1 MKLVVD
7 AVCDALQVLPLLV
20 LYCHVAPASTPL
32 TVTLLLLVMLS
43 VLLLPV
49 SAAKA
54 KAGVL
59 GAEVSIV
66 QPLVLLLVVAETL
79 PAKSVCRTCTAP
91 VA

>member
-1 MKLVVD
+1 MVA
-7 AVCDALQVLPLLV
+7 AVCDALQVLPPSV
-20 LYCHVAPASTPL
+20 LYCQVAVASTPP
-32 TVTLLLLVMLS
+32 TVTLVLLVMLS

-54 KAGVL
+54 KAGAL

-66 QPLVLLLVVAETL
+66 QLLALLLVVAETL

-91 VA
+91 LA